1 MRVFIIAGEA
11 SGDKLGAAV
20 MAGLKSLRDDVEF
33 IGVGGAGMAE
43 QGLES
48 LFPMDEL
55 SVMGLVEVLPKYR
68 HLVRRKNQMIEAV
81 LAAKPDVL
89 LTIDSPDF
97 CKRVAKGVK
106 AQSNIKT
113 VHYVAPSVWAW
124 RPKRAQK
131 MAGFID
137 KVLTLLPFEPPLMQ
151 AAGMDAEF
159 VGHPV
164 VAEPEATVA
173 DIAAFRARHA
183 LGERPLMLVLPGS
196 RMGEVSRL
204 SERFAKTTQAVLK
217 ARPDIVPVVVM
228 AEAVRGYFTETEAL
242 WPEGTLFVAPE
253 DATEK
258 RAAFAAA
265 DVALAASGTVSLE
278 LAAARTPMV
287 IGYDMAWLSRMIM
300 PRLMLIDTVT
310 LVNLVSESRTVPEF
324 IGKACQAAP
333 MAEAVL
339 QALADPSVQHNAMDT
354 TMQRLGRG
362 GEDPGL
368 RAAKAVLSA

>member
-1 MRVFIIAGEA
+1 M
-11 SGDKLGAAV
+11 
-20 MAGLKSLRDDVEF
+20 
-33 IGVGGAGMAE
+33 
-43 QGLES
+43 
-48 LFPMDEL
+48 
-55 SVMGLVEVLPKYR
+55 MGLAEVLPKYR
-68 HLVRRKNQMIEAV
+68 HLVKRKNEMIEAV
-81 LAAKPDVL
+81 VAAKPDVL

-106 AQSNIKT
+106 AHADIKT

-151 AAGMDAEF
+151 AAGMEAAF

-164 VAEPEATVA
+164 VAEPEATNA
-173 DIAAFRARHA
+173 EIAGFRAKHGLA
-183 LGERPLMLVLPGS
+183 ERPLMLVLPGS
-196 RMGEVSRL
+196 RLGEVSRL
-204 SERFAKTTQAVLK
+204 SERFAATARAVLQAK
-217 ARPDIVPVVVM
+217 PALVPVVVM
-228 AEAVRGYFTETEAL
+228 AEAVETYFEDTKAL
-242 WPEGTLFVAPE
+242 WPEGTLFLAPQ

-265 DVALAASGTVSLE
+265 EVALAASGTVSLE

-287 IGYDMAWLSRMIM
+287 IGYDMAWLSRVVL

-310 LVNLVSESRTVPEF
+310 LVNLVSETRVVPEF
-324 IGKACQAAP
+324 IGKACQPAP

-339 QALADPSVQHNAMDT
+339 EVLDTPAKQLAAMDT

-368 RAAKAVLSA
+368 RAAKAVLSALG